1 MGIIHGLSRVACK
14 AILLMAHY
22 RRRRR
27 RRASDDVENHDRWLV
42 SYADFITLLF
52 AFFVVMY
59 AISSVNEGKYRVMS
73 ESIVSAF
80 RNEPGSASGAMVM
93 VNPNNPA
100 PTSLS
105 PQPNSTRV
113 KTDSARLVKKEHLRN
128 LAKELNQALAP
139 LMAEGKVRMAEGALG
154 LTIDISASAL
164 FLPGE
169 ARLDLGAVRALDAVG
184 RVLATADFPVRVEGH
199 TDNVP
204 ITNPQF
210 PSNWE
215 LSAARAASVVRL
227 FIDTNV
233 DPRRLTATGYA
244 DQRPLADNATPEG
257 RQKNRRVAIT
267 IESPTPDLAVD
278 VPLAE

>member
-1 MGIIHGLSRVACK
+1 
-14 AILLMAHY
+14 MAHY

-27 RRASDDVENHDRWLV
+27 RRSSDEVENHDRWLV

-80 RNEPGSASGAMVM
+80 RNEPGTAADAIVM
-93 VNPNNPA
+93 MHPNNPA
-100 PTSLS
+100 SVAVATQRNPAKI
-105 PQPNSTRV
+105 
-113 KTDSARLVKKEHLRN
+113 KTDPARLAKKERLRN

-164 FLPGE
+164 FSPGE
-169 ARLDLGAVRALDAVG
+169 AHLSPGAVRALDAVG

-227 FIDTNV
+227 FIDADV

>member
-1 MGIIHGLSRVACK
+1 
-14 AILLMAHY
+14 MAHY

-27 RRASDDVENHDRWLV
+27 RRASDDVENHERWLV

-80 RNEPGSASGAMVM
+80 RNESGTASGAMVM
-93 VNPNNPA
+93 INPNNPV
-100 PTSLS
+100 PTIRP
-105 PQPNSTRV
+105 PQRNSTRA
-113 KTDSARLVKKEHLRN
+113 KADSARLAKKEYLRN

-139 LMAEGKVRMAEGALG
+139 LMAEGKVRMTEGALG
-154 LTIDISASAL
+154 ITIDISASAL

-169 ARLDLGAVRALDAVG
+169 ARLDPGAVHALGAVG

-204 ITNPQF
+204 IANPQF

-227 FIDTNV
+227 FIDTDV

-267 IESPTPDLAVD
+267 IESPTSDLAVD
-278 VPLAE
+278 IPLAE